1 MSNFTFI
8 YPAWLFALL
17 ALPVILMLVRRN
29 RKQGLLAPHIA
40 QYLDPTKTTSSRSKL
55 SLFSVWWII
64 TIIALAGPSFSTSER
79 PSFEKTQARVLIMD
93 MVDVDVRHRRET

>member
-8 YPAWLFALL
+8 YPAWLLALF
-17 ALPVILMLVRRN
+17 ALPVILMLSRRN
-29 RKQGLLAPHIA
+29 QKQGLLAPHIA
-40 QYLDPTKTTSSRSKL
+40 QYLDPAKATNSRSKL

-93 MVDVDVRHRRET
+93 MSMSMYAHRRET